1 MSTILLPISITL
13 FVASAILFSIYILKS
28 AKTKTILRD
37 AEQKSK
43 VLLQEAERRAESITK
58 EASLE
63 AKEKILSAKSEFDE
77 QTKERRREL
86 QEYERKLIQKEEYI
100 EKRLHMT
107 ESKEHDLIEWERRLR
122 HNSKR
127 LSKTEREYH
136 MLIRE
141 QQRQLERISSMSPD
155 EAKKA
160 LMDIMENEARKLSAK
175 KLKQIDDE
183 TKEKAKEIAKNI
195 ISLAIQRCASEHVVE
210 STVSVVDLPNDEMKG
225 RIIGRE
231 GRNIRSFEIATGVD
245 LIIDDTP
252 EAVIISCFDP
262 LRREIASISLQRLIT
277 DGRIHPARIEEI
289 AEKVK
294 EELAEKISKEGET
307 AILELGIKGLHP
319 ELTKLLGKL
328 KYRSS
333 YGQNILQHSKEVAI
347 LAGIMAV
354 ELEANVEVAKRGGL
368 LHDIGKAVDRE
379 SEGTHTQIAIDL
391 LRKYNESNEIIHCVE
406 AHHFDVDP
414 NSIEAV
420 LVQAADSISAARPGA
435 RREILENYI
444 KRLEKLEQIADSF
457 QGVSKAFAIQAGR
470 EIRIVVQS
478 DKVSDEEATWLSNDI
493 AKRIEN
499 ELEYP
504 GEIKVTV
511 IRETRAIDYAR

>member
-1 MSTILLPISITL
+1 MNYLPLIISV
-13 FVASAILFSIYILKS
+13 FVFSLSIFLFSLYIWRN
-28 AKTKTILRD
+28 AKAKRILR
-37 AEQKSK
+37 
-43 VLLQEAERRAESITK
+43 EAEINSKNLLEEAAHQSEATKK
-58 EASLE
+58 EAALE
-63 AKEKILSAKSEFDE
+63 AKEKILSAKAEFDE

-86 QEYERKLIQKEEYI
+86 QDFERKLAHKEENL
-100 EKRLHMT
+100 EKRLMLL
-107 ESKEHDLIEWERRLR
+107 ESKERDLLDWERRLR

-127 LSKTEREYH
+127 LSKTERHYH

-141 QQRQLERISSMSPD
+141 QQRQLERISAMSSE

-160 LMDIMENEARKLSAK
+160 LMNIMENEARKAGAK
-175 KLKQIDDE
+175 IVKQIEDE
-183 TKEKAKEIAKNI
+183 ASEKGKQKAKEL

-210 STVSVVDLPNDEMKG
+210 STVSVVDLPNDDMKG

-231 GRNIRSFEIATGVD
+231 GRNIRAFEIATGVD

-252 EAVIISCFDP
+252 EAVIISSFDP
-262 LRREIASISLQRLIT
+262 LRREIAKISLQQLIT

-289 AEKVK
+289 VEKI
-294 EELAEKISKEGET
+294 EADLAEKIRQEGET
-307 AILELGIKGLHP
+307 AFMELGIKALHP
-319 ELTKLLGKL
+319 ELIQLLGKL

-368 LHDIGKAVDRE
+368 LHDIGKSVDRE
-379 SEGTHTQIAIDL
+379 SEGTHTQIGIEL
-391 LRKYNESNEIIHCVE
+391 LKKYNESPEVIHCVE

-414 NSIEAV
+414 ESLEAV
-420 LVQAADSISAARPGA
+420 LVQSADSISAARPGA
-435 RREILENYI
+435 RREILESYI

-470 EIRIVVQS
+470 EIRIIVQS
-478 DKVSDEEATWLSNDI
+478 DKVSDDEAIWLSKDI
-493 AKRIEN
+493 AKRIEH

-511 IRETRAIDYAR
+511 IRETRAIDYAK

>member
-1 MSTILLPISITL
+1 MDNILLAISITL
-13 FVASAILFSIYILKS
+13 FITSIVLFSLYFIKRAKAKGILKE
-28 AKTKTILRD
+28 

-43 VLLQEAERRAESITK
+43 ILLEEATHRSEAIKK

-63 AKEKILSAKSEFDE
+63 VKEKILSAKAEFAE

-86 QEYERKLIQKEEYI
+86 QDYERKLIQKEENL
-100 EKRLHMT
+100 EKRMNQF
-107 ESKEHDLIEWERRLR
+107 ESKEHGLIEWERRLR

-127 LSKTEREYH
+127 LSKTERHYH
-136 MLIRE
+136 TLIRE
-141 QQRQLERISSMSPD
+141 QQRNLERISSMSSE
-155 EAKKA
+155 EAKKT
-160 LMDIMENEARKLSAK
+160 LMEIMENEARKKCAK
-175 KLKQIDDE
+175 RIKQIEQE
-183 TKEKAKEIAKNI
+183 TIEKIKEKAREL

-262 LRREIASISLQRLIT
+262 LRREIASITLQRLIT

-289 AEKVK
+289 SEKVK
-294 EELAEKISKEGET
+294 EELAETIKQEGET
-307 AILELGIKGLHP
+307 AVMELGIKGLHP
-319 ELTKLLGKL
+319 ELVQLLGKL

-368 LHDIGKAVDRE
+368 LHDIGKSVDRE
-379 SEGTHTQIAIDL
+379 SEGTHTQIGIDL
-391 LRKYNESNEIIHCVE
+391 LKKHNESTDVIHCVE
-406 AHHFDVDP
+406 SHHFDVEP
-414 NSIEAV
+414 KSIEAV
-420 LVQAADSISAARPGA
+420 LVQSADSISAARPGA

-470 EIRIVVQS
+470 EIRIIVQS
-478 DKVSDEEATWLSNDI
+478 DKVSDEEAVWLSNDI

>member
-1 MSTILLPISITL
+1 M
-13 FVASAILFSIYILKS
+13 
-28 AKTKTILRD
+28 LRD

-43 VLLQEAERRAESITK
+43 ILLQEAERRAESITK
-58 EASLE
+58 ESSLE

-77 QTKERRREL
+77 QTKDRRREL

-122 HNSKR
+122 HNSIR
-127 LSKTEREYH
+127 LSKKEREYH

-141 QQRQLERISSMSPD
+141 QQRQLERISTMSSD

-160 LMDIMENEARKLSAK
+160 LMDIMENEARKLSVK

-307 AILELGIKGLHP
+307 AVLELGIKGLHP

-379 SEGTHTQIAIDL
+379 SEGTHTQIGIDL